1 MSNRNP
7 RIIIDAS
14 YIRGMSSNGAPFR
27 IMREQGARIVLIDT
41 LVYELC
47 STSNCAQWPASMNK
61 LKAGVN
67 AIEVWEHVSPM
78 CKFELEQ
85 NRPYGDLLDVE
96 RTERMQEMIK
106 NNSHYQ
112 PSDMRKLIKD
122 FIKEREGN
130 EIVELFQ
137 DFANWQ
143 PSADEI
149 RHKAGD
155 AEEVIKVCYYVV
167 NNPDIIRLKAIGA
180 IRQMMQKD
188 GLDVL
193 LNPDDVDDTWV
204 IWHFGK
210 SFLVLF
216 CESQRRGAD
225 ALKNG
230 GKKLE
235 DRLKNAK
242 HDSDYL
248 TLLAFADGIASCETE
263 GEMSYWRKWMYGD
276 TKPRLGCFDRDEI
289 VRFVNDLKRG
299 ST

>member
-14 YIRGMSSNGAPFR
+14 YIRGMSSNGTPFR

-41 LVYELC
+41 LPYELC
-47 STSNCAQWPASMNK
+47 TTDDPNQWPASMNK

-67 AIEVWEHVSPM
+67 AIEVWQHVPPM
-78 CKFELEQ
+78 YKIELEQ
-85 NRPYGDLLDVE
+85 NRPYGDPLRRKTTLNW
-96 RTERMQEMIK
+96 IK
-106 NNSHYQ
+106 GIANNSLQ
-112 PSDMRKLIKD
+112 RPDDREVED
-122 FIKEREGN
+122 FIREREGN
-130 EIVELFQ
+130 DIVELFQ
-137 DFANWQ
+137 NFANWQ
-143 PSADEI
+143 PAVDEI
-149 RHKAGD
+149 RGKAGD
-155 AEEVIKVCYYVV
+155 DEEVIKFCYYNV
-167 NNPDIIRLKAIGA
+167 NNPDIIRSMAIGA
-180 IRQMMQKD
+180 IRQNMQKD

-210 SFLVLF
+210 SYLVLF
-216 CESQRRGAD
+216 FESQRRGAD
-225 ALKNG
+225 ALKNVS
-230 GKKLE
+230 KKLE
-235 DRLKNAK
+235 DRLKNAIQ
-242 HDSDYL
+242 DLNYL